1 MEKSKKVKYLAL
13 LILCVIVGYT
23 LFLIVYE
30 EEKPQQSLILNK
42 SYCRDI
48 DNGTEC
54 IYFGDDKNFSY
65 AEISAGN
72 PVDDYDLCETY
83 EYDEKN
89 KTIVINCDYGK
100 EDETVKLVSFDGE
113 ELVLKFNDE
122 RKFKLD

>member
-1 MEKSKKVKYLAL
+1 MERTKKTKYLAIIIL
-13 LILCVIVGYT
+13 LTIIGYT
-23 LFLIVYE
+23 LFLMILD

-48 DNGTEC
+48 ENGTEC
-54 IYFGDDKNFSY
+54 IYFGDDKHFSY
-65 AEISAGN
+65 SEISAGN

-89 KTIVINCDYGK
+89 KTIQIHCEYGK

-113 ELVLKFNDE
+113 ELVLKFKEE
-122 RKFKLD
+122 RTFIKK